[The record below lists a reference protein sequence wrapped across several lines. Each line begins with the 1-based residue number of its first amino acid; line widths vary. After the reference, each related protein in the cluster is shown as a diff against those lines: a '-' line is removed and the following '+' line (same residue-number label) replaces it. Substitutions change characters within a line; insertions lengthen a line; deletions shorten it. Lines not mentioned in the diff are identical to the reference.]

1 MSDRK
6 EGSVCNIP
14 PFYTLFLPEKHKV
27 QACKLII
34 LWVYPKYK
42 TLNHLTDF
50 NETRHKRLRTGGQL
64 NSIYNFL
71 LTNMADARN
80 CEAGSTLAP
89 GTFVLLTR
97 YISHICEGIHFVNCK
112 NSMMVSQNCFLFPF
126 CVSWWRIWP
135 KYMTFGIEASYK
147 HTCMWVKCCL

>member
-6 EGSVCNIP
+6 EGCICNIP

-27 QACKLII
+27 QACKIII
-34 LWVYPKYK
+34 LSVYPKCK

-50 NETRHKRLRTGGQL
+50 NETWRKRLGTGGQL

-71 LTNMADARN
+71 LTNMADTRN

-89 GTFVLLTR
+89 VTFVLLT
-97 YISHICEGIHFVNCK
+97 
-112 NSMMVSQNCFLFPF
+112 
-126 CVSWWRIWP
+126 
-135 KYMTFGIEASYK
+135 
-147 HTCMWVKCCL
+147 